1 MSSRPGVGPVA
12 GVIPWDRRHR
22 HLLPPSN
29 APHVERRTEGASTAL
44 TERSRS
50 ALYQGL
56 TTVID
61 EEAVQE
67 MLSYF
72 PARDVEEPV
81 TKEFL
86 RAEVADLR
94 TELRDE
100 MAELRTELRSEMS
113 DLRTEM
119 AAMELRMN
127 DRMDERFRSMYGLTI
142 GTNVVTVIA
151 VAMVIFAPLRL

>member
-1 MSSRPGVGPVA
+1 M
-12 GVIPWDRRHR
+12 
-22 HLLPPSN
+22 
-29 APHVERRTEGASTAL
+29 AL

-72 PARDVEEPV
+72 PARDVEEPA
-81 TKEFL
+81 TKEL
-86 RAEVADLR
+86 
-94 TELRDE
+94 
-100 MAELRTELRSEMS
+100 LRSEMAE
-113 DLRTEM
+113 LRTEM

-142 GTNVVTVIA
+142 GTNVATVIA
-151 VAMVIFAPLRL
+151 VAMVIFAALRL